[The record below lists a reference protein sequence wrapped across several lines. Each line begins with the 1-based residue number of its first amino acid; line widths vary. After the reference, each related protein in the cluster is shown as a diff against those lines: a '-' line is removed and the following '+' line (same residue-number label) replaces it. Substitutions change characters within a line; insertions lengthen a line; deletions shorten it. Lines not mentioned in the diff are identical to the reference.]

1 MSENIHY
8 RAVRKEIKQLRKEIN
23 TIQDILFK
31 FAEVVK
37 QRNDTQTLLIETIV
51 KGMEQNKNIED
62 KKLET
67 MLKMLLTITE
77 RQQKEKAE
85 LQ

>member
-37 QRNDTQTLLIETIV
+37 QRNDTQALLIETIV

>member
-8 RAVRKEIKQLRKEIN
+8 RAVRKEIRQLRKEIN